1 MYFPPFP
8 RKLSL
13 CVPMSPSL
21 GRRLEG
27 LALSKP
33 SVTAGP
39 KETSTYEGRDLGR
52 LVWERWEATQREA
65 ARPFRGRDPHSVAPV
80 PSHGQRVLWEESFP
94 TSCANTGS
102 VCCTQRMISQTVQ
115 CGSCLSCGVT
125 EKSCHLTSV
134 PPSGFWFF
142 CLSPQTV
149 ICSLPDKLPSCRTS
163 LENLPEGPSGVA
175 EKWVGC
181 LLVCPQPCP
190 RASCRLWAPLNTE
203 KFRFGSS
210 LACSQGGREG
220 CWPLPSLQQV
230 SFCSFSIRGFSE
242 RCCVSGSVQKALGPP
257 RSSSSGFVSFLKV

>member
-8 RKLSL
+8 RKVSL

-52 LVWERWEATQREA
+52 PVWERWEATQREA

-80 PSHGQRVLWEESFP
+80 PSQGQRVLWEESFP

-134 PPSGFWFF
+134 P
-142 CLSPQTV
+142 L
-149 ICSLPDKLPSCRTS
+149 
-163 LENLPEGPSGVA
+163 
-175 EKWVGC
+175 
-181 LLVCPQPCP
+181 
-190 RASCRLWAPLNTE
+190 RAS
-203 KFRFGSS
+203 GSS
-210 LACSQGGREG
+210 AC
-220 CWPLPSLQQV
+220 PLRRS
-230 SFCSFSIRGFSE
+230 S
-242 RCCVSGSVQKALGPP
+242 ALCQTNCRAAGPP
-257 RSSSSGFVSFLKV
+257 WRTYQKVPVVLQRSGWAACWCVPNLVPEPLAGSGLR